1 MWSYFSAIERVYNRL
16 RSQNPVYLDTVNGCN
31 ERMWRNWSWEVLTD
45 ESQCNIFR
53 ARGFYRVYRGTD
65 QRSSRSCVR
74 QVDRKSGSLVMIKDA
89 ILYGWR
95 SKLVFIEGKVAANSF
110 NNTIFNTQVTTYML
124 RYLHTWKKQAL
135 VSRMFVYATLL
146 IPILRSYPG
155 QLFYG
160 QYPDRALL
168 GPCRP
173 SHMIR
178 TTCLKKLDW
187 FLSKS
192 GILTIGN
199 HQPIGYIGATTYSRN
214 SGCRWSTH
222 SILTMWNVSVWF

>member
-110 NNTIFNTQVTTYML
+110 NNTIFNTQVVTYML
-124 RYLHTWKKQAL
+124 RYPHTWKKHAL

-178 TTCLKKLDW
+178 TTCPKKLDW

>member
-1 MWSYFSAIERVYNRL
+1 MQYCMAGDLN
-16 RSQNPVYLDTVNGCN
+16 
-31 ERMWRNWSWEVLTD
+31 
-45 ESQCNIFR
+45 
-53 ARGFYRVYRGTD
+53 
-65 QRSSRSCVR
+65 SC
-74 QVDRKSGSLVMIKDA
+74 L
-89 ILYGWR
+89 
-95 SKLVFIEGKVAANSF
+95 SKGKLLPIASTIPYSTPKLPRICCVTFIRE
-110 NNTIFNTQVTTYML
+110 
-124 RYLHTWKKQAL
+124 KKHAL
-135 VSRMFVYATLL
+135 VSRMFLCAILL
-146 IPILRSYPG
+146 IPTLRRYPG

-178 TTCLKKLDW
+178 TTCPKNLDW

-222 SILTMWNVSVWF
+222 SILTM

>member
-31 ERMWRNWSWEVLTD
+31 ERIWRNWSWEVLTD

-124 RYLHTWKKQAL
+124 RYLHTWNKQAL

-178 TTCLKKLDW
+178 TTCPNKLDW
-187 FLSKS
+187 FLSKR

>member
-16 RSQNPVYLDTVNGCN
+16 RIQNPVYLDTVNGCN

-124 RYLHTWKKQAL
+124 RYLHTWKKNRPSCRGCLCTQLYWYQYWEATL
-135 VSRMFVYATLL
+135 VSFFTVNT
-146 IPILRSYPG
+146 PIEHSWDHVDRRTWSGRHAPKNWTGSYRRVASLP
-155 QLFYG
+155 
-160 QYPDRALL
+160 
-168 GPCRP
+168 
-173 SHMIR
+173 
-178 TTCLKKLDW
+178 
-187 FLSKS
+187 
-192 GILTIGN
+192 
-199 HQPIGYIGATTYSRN
+199 
-214 SGCRWSTH
+214 
-222 SILTMWNVSVWF
+222 

>member
-1 MWSYFSAIERVYNRL
+1 
-16 RSQNPVYLDTVNGCN
+16 
-31 ERMWRNWSWEVLTD
+31 MWRNWSWEVLTD
-45 ESQCNIFR
+45 ESQCNIFC

-95 SKLVFIEGKVAANSF
+95 SKLVFIEGKVAANSL

-155 QLFYG
+155 QLFTVNT
-160 QYPDRALL
+160 PIEHSWDHVDR
-168 GPCRP
+168 
-173 SHMIR
+173 R
-178 TTCLKKLDW
+178 TW
-187 FLSKS
+187 S
-192 GILTIGN
+192 GRHAPKNWTGSYRRVASL
-199 HQPIGYIGATTYSRN
+199 P
-214 SGCRWSTH
+214 
-222 SILTMWNVSVWF
+222 